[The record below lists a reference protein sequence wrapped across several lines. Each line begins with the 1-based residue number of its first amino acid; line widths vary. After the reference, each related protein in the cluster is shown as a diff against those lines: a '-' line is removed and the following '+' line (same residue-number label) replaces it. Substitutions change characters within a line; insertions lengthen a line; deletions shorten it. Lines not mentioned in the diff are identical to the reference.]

1 MQRISDSGKS
11 HRFLWAAAILCVAGY
26 VFVYATGR
34 AHDPIRSD
42 GYSYYVYLPSWF
54 IYGDPTLRAVANDC
68 CGGQFPEFTA
78 IIRWPK
84 TRRWVNAHPIGVAVM
99 QTPFF
104 LAAHG
109 LTWWSNLSRDGFT
122 LYYQH
127 AVGIAGLVWIV
138 AGLWVLRRVLL
149 RRFSDGVTTA
159 TLAALLFGTNLFHYA
174 TYDSF
179 YSHAYSFF
187 LFAAFMD
194 LTERWQAPPS
204 LPGAA
209 TAWQAVWRDSVLI
222 GLVAGLI
229 VLTRHT
235 NLLFLVIFPLYGV
248 TSLVGLR
255 HRAATLRARW
265 RDVLVIAG
273 VAAIVI
279 LPQLAIY
286 YSATGRP
293 LISAYGNLGFNFR
306 APHLW
311 GVLMSVQK
319 GLFFWSPLLL
329 AAVAGFALA
338 RDRAR
343 DFLAGGAVFLL
354 FNTYVIASWWDW
366 QFGGSYGHR
375 GFVDALPLMAVGLG
389 AFFEWGAQHG
399 ARKAVVAALVSA
411 AVALSVFQ
419 MLQYWN
425 GVLPISDTTWSQY
438 KALFLRL

>member
-319 GLFFWSPLLL
+319 GLFFWSPLQL

-375 GFVDALPLMAVGLG
+375 GFVDPLPLMAVGLG